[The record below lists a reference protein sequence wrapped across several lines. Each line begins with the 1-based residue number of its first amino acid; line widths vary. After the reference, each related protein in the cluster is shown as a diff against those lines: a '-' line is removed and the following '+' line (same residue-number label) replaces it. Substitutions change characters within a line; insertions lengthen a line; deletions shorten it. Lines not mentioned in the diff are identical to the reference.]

1 MRLSVALLAA
11 AVALAGCGGG
21 GGGGAQPDSTSGPP
35 DASEAVAADA
45 VVETSEG
52 TFTIRLDDKT
62 SPNTVAS
69 FEQLARDGFY
79 DGLTF
84 HRIVPGFVIQG
95 GDPSGDG
102 SGGPGYSTVDPP
114 PADTRYTS
122 GVVAMAKTQ
131 DEPAGTAGSQF
142 FVVLGADVGLP
153 PDYAVLG
160 KVTSG
165 MDVVQK
171 IGKLGDPQTELPTR
185 EVEIEKITIDET

>member
-1 MRLSVALLAA
+1 MRLSVALLLT

-21 GGGGAQPDSTSGPP
+21 GGGSTSGSASGPP

-95 GDPSGDG
+95 GDPTGDG

-171 IGKLGDPQTELPTR
+171 IGKLGDPQTELPSR
-185 EVEIEKITIDET
+185 EVKIEQITIDET